1 METFERK
8 AYEKLASWKD
18 SSQGS
23 TALLIGGARRVGKST
38 IAEEFGRRNYASY
51 MLVDFSKAPDDVLG
65 YFVDLRNDLDA
76 FFMYLSSFYGVELHR
91 KAMRLFR
98 EYMLVGGMPQ
108 AVSKYVE
115 THDFSKVDNVKRNI
129 LRLHRQDISKHGG
142 SDRIRITRIFDNLVG
157 QLSKKEKKFN
167 ITSLGKEAKTRDY
180 EDAFFWL
187 SDASITN
194 DCFNSTDPSVG
205 LSISEDHST
214 VKCYAAD
221 TGLLTTLAL
230 ADSEQTGS
238 NLYRD
243 ILLERIEINEGML
256 AENVVAQLLW
266 TNGHRLF
273 FYSRS
278 DRDDPSNRMEIDF
291 LIVEPY
297 ENAAMKYRVSPI
309 EVKSSKNYRT
319 VSLDKFKT
327 KLDKKVGTRYV
338 LHPKPLVVEND
349 VVKLPIYMAGLL

>member
-23 TALLIGGARRVGKST
+23 TALLIEGARRVGKST

-142 SDRIRITRIFDNLVG
+142 SDR
-157 QLSKKEKKFN
+157 
-167 ITSLGKEAKTRDY
+167 
-180 EDAFFWL
+180 
-187 SDASITN
+187 
-194 DCFNSTDPSVG
+194 
-205 LSISEDHST
+205 
-214 VKCYAAD
+214 
-221 TGLLTTLAL
+221 
-230 ADSEQTGS
+230 
-238 NLYRD
+238 
-243 ILLERIEINEGML
+243 
-256 AENVVAQLLW
+256 
-266 TNGHRLF
+266 
-273 FYSRS
+273 
-278 DRDDPSNRMEIDF
+278 DDPSNRMEIDF

-319 VSLDKFKT
+319 VSLDKFKA
-327 KLDKKVGTRYV
+327 KFDKKVGTRYV